1 MILASNPIRSGH
13 NRPVIKLCPLF
24 ALLLLTLVPS
34 YGQKPTEWDSAVQS
48 AASSPPTFW
57 LNSDPSSN
65 MGDIQFDRL
74 LRYVGGE
81 WARFEDGPWGEAQAG
96 FGLPLDAENGVVVM
110 NSKQTDIACSDE
122 GSVAVLFRAPSGFNQ
137 NEPHL
142 VFARGMY
149 GAASPFEL
157 SINKGQLRLAYAEGG
172 AVKTANLARVEE
184 GVWAWVALTW
194 QKTGETSEIAW
205 RVWTRTDGLSQGAL
219 SADQVGS
226 SEFPLILAGR
236 TVRCTL
242 ADGILS
248 QVIVWNTPIGEDGW
262 NKLEALLPNN

>member
-1 MILASNPIRSGH
+1 MIKASNPIESAR
-13 NRPVIKLCPLF
+13 NCLVTKLCPPL
-24 ALLLLTLVPS
+24 AVLLLVLAPLHA
-34 YGQKPTEWDSAVQS
+34 QKPTEWDSTVQS
-48 AASSPPTFW
+48 IAGSPPTFW
-57 LNSDPSSN
+57 LNGDPSSN
-65 MGDIQFDRL
+65 MGDAQFDHL

-81 WARFEDGPWGEAQAG
+81 WARLEDGPWGEAQTG

-110 NSKQTDIACSDE
+110 NSRQTDIACSDE
-122 GSVAVLFRAPSGFNQ
+122 GSLAILFRAPSGFNQ

-142 VFARGMY
+142 IVARGMY

-194 QKTGETSEIAW
+194 QKTGEKSDIAW
-205 RVWTRTDGLSQGAL
+205 RVWSRTDGLSQGTL